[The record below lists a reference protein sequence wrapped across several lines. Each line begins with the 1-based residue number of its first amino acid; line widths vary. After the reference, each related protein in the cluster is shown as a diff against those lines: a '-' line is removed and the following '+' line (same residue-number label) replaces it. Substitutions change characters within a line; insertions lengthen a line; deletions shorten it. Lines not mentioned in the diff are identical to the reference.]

1 MVNEAKL
8 NEAAGELVSGLQY
21 TGNLAVQY
29 QRPFGF
35 EANVSGNWFKVF
47 DYQYKTDSNPHHDYD
62 PPVDAYGLVLNPV
75 DKKWYQKDYDDMKT
89 YEGVSITSV
98 PAGGEIRFFPDG
110 HSSSSDST
118 FVLSF
123 DGDQRTITV
132 NGTTGRVTVN

>member
-21 TGNLAVQY
+21 AGNLAVQY

-35 EANVSGNWFKVF
+35 EANVAGNWFKVF
-47 DYQYKTDSNPHHDYD
+47 DYQYKTDSDPHHDYD
-62 PPVDAYGLVLNPV
+62 PPVDVYGVILNPV
-75 DKKWYQKDYDDMKT
+75 DKKWYWKDYDDMET
-89 YEGVSITSV
+89 YKGVSITSV

-110 HSSSSDST
+110 HSSSSDHT
-118 FVLSF
+118 FVLSL
-123 DGDQRTITV
+123 DNDQRTITV